1 MILYCTGQATTRAYS
16 LPSTA
21 VVKPK
26 SKPKQ
31 KEDRRS
37 MNKKMTIRLYEIHLI
52 ENRLALKSNEEQLM
66 QLTLKLE
73 ALITFLCDLKQKSE
87 HKENLI
93 KLHELAKIY
102 LDESL
107 TLHSDKS
114 RVNQHSIQFMRDMLN
129 IVIIQIIKRIF

>member
-1 MILYCTGQATTRAYS
+1 MILYCTGQAMTRAYS

-37 MNKKMTIRLYEIHLI
+37 MDKKMTIRLYEIHLI

-73 ALITFLCDLKQKSE
+73 ALF
-87 HKENLI
+87 
-93 KLHELAKIY
+93 
-102 LDESL
+102 
-107 TLHSDKS
+107 
-114 RVNQHSIQFMRDMLN
+114 
-129 IVIIQIIKRIF
+129 

>member
-1 MILYCTGQATTRAYS
+1 MDWTGNDTGIIASFYGGGQATIKTDS
-16 LPSTA
+16 SNT
-21 VVKPK
+21 
-26 SKPKQ
+26 KQ
-31 KEDRRS
+31 KEYRRS
-37 MNKKMTIRLYEIHLI
+37 MEKKMTIRLYEIRLI

-107 TLHSDKS
+107 TLH
-114 RVNQHSIQFMRDMLN
+114 RE
-129 IVIIQIIKRIF
+129 